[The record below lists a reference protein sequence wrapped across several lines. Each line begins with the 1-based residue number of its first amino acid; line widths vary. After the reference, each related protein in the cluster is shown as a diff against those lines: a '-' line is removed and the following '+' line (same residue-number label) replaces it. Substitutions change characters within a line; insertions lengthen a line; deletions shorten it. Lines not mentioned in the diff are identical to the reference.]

1 MKFYLKANTLP
12 LAMIIST
19 VMLLVVMGILVLW
32 EIDFLHFSR
41 QNFMKQ
47 QQADI
52 KSAITYYAN
61 YPSIIEE
68 NLDSSFVLLYD
79 SVASS
84 QMLIERERWGLYE
97 LVSASSANRKA
108 HQTCIAGLDSVSS
121 DNTAFY
127 YQENKSTLTVT
138 GRTDFEGQISLP
150 AKGIIYGQIN
160 SIFFNGKK
168 IENSRIKISREL
180 PGAENN
186 IKGYIDSLLV
196 LQTVGETVSSDS
208 SMHVD
213 FYNSDIKYLSV
224 NSSETASFSLKGK
237 IILTGNE
244 ITVSS
249 DSRLT
254 DIIIVA
260 DKVTVSS
267 NFEGSLQIF
276 SRDTVIAGENVKMNY
291 PSGIFSKKYIKIGNG
306 TQINGYVVVDS
317 DDKIDTRRANYIQSR
332 TAKVRGLLYVRGAS
346 QLQGTVSGNAYLAR
360 AVFYSPRGYY
370 NDMIY
375 DATVLENR
383 EMAYPFWF
391 NNSQKR
397 QIIKWIN

>member
-1 MKFYLKANTLP
+1 MKFHLKADTLP
-12 LAMIIST
+12 LAVVVST
-19 VMLLVVMGILVLW
+19 VMLLVVMGILILW

-47 QQADI
+47 QQANI
-52 KSAITYYAN
+52 KSAITYYSN

-68 NLDSSFVLLYD
+68 SRDSSLVQLYD
-79 SVASS
+79 SVESS

-97 LVSASSANRKA
+97 LVSASSADRRA
-108 HQTCIAGLDSVSS
+108 HQTCIAGLDSVSN
-121 DNTAFY
+121 DNAGLY

-138 GRTDFEGQISLP
+138 GRTDFEGQIFLP

-160 SIFFNGKK
+160 STFFNGKK
-168 IENSRIKISREL
+168 IENSRIKTGKEL

-186 IKGYIDSLLV
+186 IKGYIDNLLS
-196 LQTVGETVSSDS
+196 LQTVEETVSSDS
-208 SMHVD
+208 SLHVD
-213 FYNSDIKYLSV
+213 FYNSDIKYLSAS
-224 NSSETASFSLKGK
+224 SSEAASFSLKGK
-237 IILTGNE
+237 IILTGDE

-260 DKVTVSS
+260 NKVNINS

-291 PSGIFSKKYIKIGNG
+291 PSGIFSKKYIKTGDG
-306 TQINGYVVVDS
+306 TQINGYVIVDC
-317 DDKIDTRRANYIQSR
+317 DDKIDTRKANYIQSR
-332 TAKVRGLLYVRGAS
+332 TARVRGLLYVRGAS
-346 QLQGTVSGNAYLAR
+346 QLQGIVSGNAYLAR

-391 NNSQKR
+391 NSSKKR
-397 QIIKWIN
+397 QIIKWVK